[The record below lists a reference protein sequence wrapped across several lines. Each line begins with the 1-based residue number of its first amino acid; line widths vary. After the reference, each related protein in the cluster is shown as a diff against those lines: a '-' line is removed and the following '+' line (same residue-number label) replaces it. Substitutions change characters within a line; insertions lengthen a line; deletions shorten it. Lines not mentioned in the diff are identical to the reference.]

1 MLLRLGL
8 PKGSLQ
14 KATFELF
21 HRAGFNISVSSRS
34 YTPSIDDPEIE
45 PILLRAQEI
54 SRYVEVGV
62 LDAGITGR
70 DWTVENQSDVE
81 TISKLVYAKQ
91 TANPVRWVL
100 AVPENSDMTGP
111 GDLAGKRVATELVG
125 VTRRY
130 FQKHGV
136 RDVNVEFSWGATEA
150 KVPDVVDAIVELTE
164 TGSSLRANNLKIID
178 TIIESTTILIANK
191 TALTDPEKAEKLNH
205 LSILLQGAIAAR
217 DMVGLKMN
225 VAIENVEKVL
235 ALLPA
240 LRRPTTSPLWGE
252 GWVAV
257 ETVVNEDT
265 VRHIIP
271 DLKKAGAEGIIEFP
285 LNKMIL

>member
-1 MLLRLGL
+1 MNIDVQSVPVLAGLDQLYLQNIQLFENNRL
-8 PKGSLQ
+8 Q
-14 KATFELF
+14 
-21 HRAGFNISVSSRS
+21 
-34 YTPSIDDPEIE
+34 IE
-45 PILLRAQEI
+45 NNFAPFL
-54 SRYVEVGV
+54 EVGV

-70 DWTVENQSDVE
+70 DWTVENESDVE
-81 TISKLVYAKQ
+81 TLSELVYAKQ
-91 TANPVRWVL
+91 TVNPVRWVL
-100 AVPENSDMTGP
+100 AVPENSDITGP

-130 FQKHGV
+130 FQTHGV
-136 RDVNVEFSWGATEA
+136 RDVDVEFSWGATEA

-164 TGSSLRANNLKIID
+164 TGSSLRANKLKIID

-191 TALTDPEKAEKLNH
+191 TTLTDPEKTEKLSH

-252 GWVAV
+252 DWVAV